1 MCEYNLGTKAVRRE
15 YPEIFKVKIYSDT
28 DNFQTKIYIYCGTK
42 KWRREGRERAVG
54 RCGGECARNHVALL
68 GSWAFFFTK
77 CVLCEGVW
85 SCLDSSPLLTPSFFW
100 SFFKEKKKE
109 NEVWGKPTLVF
120 VPSNKA
126 EQMRDDDDTQKRRET
141 PPPPTTTTTKTKKK
155 KKPQNAT
162 LRSHPVAVR
171 SQSSKPLP
179 PTPTKRT
186 TPTTDF
192 YGFPLVKKKDDDD
205 DDLERA
211 KNGGSRRLVNEKRAK
226 ECSLEW
232 EKNMLIKR
240 AREIS
245 ETARRGQREDDD
257 DADVEYAKRW
267 KKALKNKGK
276 GGQLLAKTVKK
287 FGAPREKRGE
297 IWYELSGA
305 RWLEENSTESY
316 ERLVERAEEED
327 GREAPSSG
335 RGHSIAKNKENT
347 NNTKSDES
355 DDDTAYNARDGSKR
369 SQVDRK
375 RAKEEWAMQIDLDVD
390 RTFSENDIFWTHG
403 KGALRRILR
412 AYSRRN
418 PKTGYCQGMNYI
430 AAFIW
435 LVVNSSDSF
444 RNSRSGSDSKSR
456 NENKAEDDKDD
467 EAIEKTAFWIFT
479 AALDGHALCREIHAR
494 DLHGTFREFGVLHSI
509 LTWRKKR
516 LSRHL
521 DSIGVDFAC
530 CEPRWLVCVYLESF
544 PSETVARIF
553 DSLFATGFKVWH
565 RVAISQIV
573 KCEKEIMMSQ
583 SLPEVAGC
591 IRAQLECSHDAEEVM
606 ERAFALRNF
615 RGQKIAQLR
624 EKVVKRLD
632 KEREERFSMNRK
644 R

>member
-1 MCEYNLGTKAVRRE
+1 
-15 YPEIFKVKIYSDT
+15 
-28 DNFQTKIYIYCGTK
+28 
-42 KWRREGRERAVG
+42 
-54 RCGGECARNHVALL
+54 
-68 GSWAFFFTK
+68 
-77 CVLCEGVW
+77 
-85 SCLDSSPLLTPSFFW
+85 
-100 SFFKEKKKE
+100 
-109 NEVWGKPTLVF
+109 
-120 VPSNKA
+120 
-126 EQMRDDDDTQKRRET
+126 MRDDDDTQKRRET
-141 PPPPTTTTTKTKKK
+141 PPPPPTTTTKTKKKKK

-192 YGFPLVKKKDDDD
+192 YGFPLVKKKKDDDD
-205 DDLERA
+205 DDGDDLERA

-245 ETARRGQREDDD
+245 ETARRGQRDDDDD

-369 SQVDRK
+369 SHVDRK

-494 DLHGTFREFGVLHSI
+494 DLNGTFREFGVLHSI

>member
-1 MCEYNLGTKAVRRE
+1 
-15 YPEIFKVKIYSDT
+15 
-28 DNFQTKIYIYCGTK
+28 
-42 KWRREGRERAVG
+42 
-54 RCGGECARNHVALL
+54 
-68 GSWAFFFTK
+68 
-77 CVLCEGVW
+77 
-85 SCLDSSPLLTPSFFW
+85 
-100 SFFKEKKKE
+100 
-109 NEVWGKPTLVF
+109 
-120 VPSNKA
+120 
-126 EQMRDDDDTQKRRET
+126 MRDDDDTQKRRET
-141 PPPPTTTTTKTKKK
+141 PPPPPTTTTKTKKKK

-192 YGFPLVKKKDDDD
+192 YGFPLVKKKKDDDDD

-335 RGHSIAKNKENT
+335 RGHSIAKNKENK

-615 RGQKIAQLR
+615 RSQKIAQLR

>member
-1 MCEYNLGTKAVRRE
+1 MVIL
-15 YPEIFKVKIYSDT
+15 
-28 DNFQTKIYIYCGTK
+28 
-42 KWRREGRERAVG
+42 
-54 RCGGECARNHVALL
+54 LL
-68 GSWAFFFTK
+68 GGK
-77 CVLCEGVW
+77 
-85 SCLDSSPLLTPSFFW
+85 TPTHSLRVVI
-100 SFFKEKKKE
+100 KK
-109 NEVWGKPTLVF
+109 P
-120 VPSNKA
+120 
-126 EQMRDDDDTQKRRET
+126 MRDDTQKKSWET
-141 PPPPTTTTTKTKKK
+141 TLTTTKTKKK
-155 KKPQNAT
+155 KPQEDAT
-162 LRSHPVAVR
+162 LRSHPVVVAPRRRR

-192 YGFPLVKKKDDDD
+192 YGFPVKKD

-211 KNGGSRRLVNEKRAK
+211 KKGGSRRLVNEKRAK

-257 DADVEYAKRW
+257 ADVEYAKRW

-276 GGQLLAKTVKK
+276 GGQLLAKTVKN

-305 RWLEENSTESY
+305 RRLEENSTESY

-335 RGHSIAKNKENT
+335 RGHSIAKNKGNT

-390 RTFSENDIFWTHG
+390 RTFPENDIFWTHG

-444 RNSRSGSDSKSR
+444 RNSRSGSDRKNR
-456 NENKAEDDKDD
+456 NEIEAEDDKDD

-553 DSLFATGFKVWH
+553 DSLFANGFKVWH

-615 RGQKIAQLR
+615 RSQKIAQLR
-624 EKVVKRLD
+624 EKVVKRLN